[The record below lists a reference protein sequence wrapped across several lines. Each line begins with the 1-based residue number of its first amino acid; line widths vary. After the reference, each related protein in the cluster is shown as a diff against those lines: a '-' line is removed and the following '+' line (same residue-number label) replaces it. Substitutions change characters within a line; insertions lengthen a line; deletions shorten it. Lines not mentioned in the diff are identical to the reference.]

1 MTVACSAA
9 GTNTLQCSDGLQLL
23 PPRALPL
30 ELFLP
35 PPPPY
40 SGLAVRRPRRPSGY
54 RDGLTQIEASR
65 QWAVVVD
72 TNLRLAGEAT
82 LFGGKGRGRW
92 GMGDQVDFLPSTP
105 SVVGCLRA
113 LETRVQAMQKS
124 TEASG
129 VWIFKWFFPHGI
141 SNTG

>member
-1 MTVACSAA
+1 M
-9 GTNTLQCSDGLQLL
+9 
-23 PPRALPL
+23 
-30 ELFLP
+30 
-35 PPPPY
+35 
-40 SGLAVRRPRRPSGY
+40 
-54 RDGLTQIEASR
+54 
-65 QWAVVVD
+65 VVD

-124 TEASG
+124 GQKQVASG
-129 VWIFKWFFPHGI
+129 YITDNGFLVFAYPIQRQAFSGYLC
-141 SNTG
+141 